1 MEILELMKSRH
12 SVRQYLD
19 KPIESE
25 KKEILNGYAERLN
38 RRYGTNVKIFFDDA
52 DGFKKA
58 EAPYGLFSGCKN
70 YIALIGKNAETCG
83 YVGELLC
90 LRAQEMG
97 LNTCFVALT
106 YKKSSVKKKIKLSKG
121 EKLQCSVALGYGKTQ
136 GANRKSKTPEQV
148 LVLKGERPELLDEV
162 LEACLLAPTAINQQK
177 FKVVCEDGKIE
188 VVKSGFGFYADV
200 DLGIVKC
207 HKDLIEGTVALK

>member
-1 MEILELMKSRH
+1 MDIIKSRH

-19 KPIESE
+19 KPIEAE
-25 KKEILNGYAERLN
+25 KKEILLEFAEKLN
-38 RRYGTNVKIFFDDA
+38 EKYGTSVKIFFDDA
-52 DGFKKA
+52 DGFKNA

-70 YIALIGKNAETCG
+70 YIALIGRSAETCG

-90 LRAQEMG
+90 LKAQEMG

-106 YKKSSVKKKIKLSKG
+106 YKKSSVKKKLALKKG

-136 GANRKSKTPEQV
+136 GVARKSKTPEDV
-148 LVLKGERPELLDEV
+148 LILKGERPENLDEV
-162 LEACLLAPTAINQQK
+162 LAACLLAPTAINQQK
-177 FKVVCEDGKIE
+177 FKVVCEGGKID
-188 VVKSGFGFYADV
+188 VVKSGFGFYASV

-207 HKDLIEGTVALK
+207 HKDLILNAVSLTV